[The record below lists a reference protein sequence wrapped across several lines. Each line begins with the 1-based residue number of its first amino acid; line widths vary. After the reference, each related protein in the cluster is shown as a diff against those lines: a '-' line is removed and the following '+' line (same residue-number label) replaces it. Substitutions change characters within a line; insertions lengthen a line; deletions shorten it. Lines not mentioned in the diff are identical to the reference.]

1 MSLVSE
7 IKCARC
13 DRKYSGVR
21 SRCPYCGAR
30 RIGRGKYTEDAD
42 NTKGK
47 MLISILIMSCLVV
60 AAGILLFTTDMGAE
74 AALPPA
80 IIEPE
85 NGAMDTEDITSLQ
98 GTHQGASRPDFEDIE
113 EPEEPEEPPSPAIR
127 SIDVRSQ
134 HGRMGGDVSINVGE
148 VLNLTVRIEPVGVEA
163 EVTWESSNS
172 NAFEVVPTNPE
183 GTEAR
188 LTGAGRNTNGYLV
201 VTVGDVVSRHMIRVR
216 GG

>member
-47 MLISILIMSCLVV
+47 MLISILIMGCLVV
-60 AAGILLFTTDMGAE
+60 AAGVLLFTTDMDAAE
-74 AALPPA
+74 AAPPPTILESDSTLPDP
-80 IIEPE
+80 
-85 NGAMDTEDITSLQ
+85 EDITTRP
-98 GTHQGASRPDFEDIE
+98 GTHEMTTRP
-113 EPEEPEEPPSPAIR
+113 EPEPEPEPEPDPTPEVR

-134 HGRMGGDVSINVGE
+134 HGRLPADASINVGE
-148 VLNLTVRIEPVGVEA
+148 TLNLTVRIEPVGVEA
-163 EVTWESSNS
+163 EVTWESSNVAS
-172 NAFEVVPTNPE
+172 FEVVPTNPE

-188 LTGAGRNTNGYLV
+188 LTGVARSGAENRLI
-201 VTVGDVVSRHMIRVR
+201 VTVGGVESRHIIRVR
-216 GG
+216 